1 MSGPKR
7 IYLRNYPYFIT
18 TKTRHNRKIF
28 AVDENA
34 EILFSSIYHLRES
47 KEYYLLGFVIMPDHL
62 HLLISIT
69 GEKNVSQIMQ
79 SIKGYTSW
87 RINREI
93 NNKQALW
100 QKSFYDY
107 ILDSEEKLLTKLRY
121 IHNNP
126 VRKGLVM
133 EEKEYKYSS
142 AFHWNP
148 TDLELFLSGQ
158 T

>member
-1 MSGPKR
+1 MSGLKR

-18 TKTRHNRKIF
+18 TKTRYNRKIF

-34 EILFSSIYHLRES
+34 EILLSSIYHLRQR

-62 HLLISIT
+62 HLLISIV
-69 GEKNVSQIMQ
+69 GDKNISQIMQ
-79 SIKGYTSW
+79 SIKGYVSW
-87 RINREI
+87 RINRKI

-107 ILDSEEKLLTKLRY
+107 ILDSEEKLFTKLRY
-121 IHNNP
+121 IHENP
-126 VRKGLVM
+126 VRKGLAK

-142 AFHWNP
+142 AFPGNL